1 MIKTSVKK
9 LLSNAKVPIK
19 SKMSIEEAYLLLNTY
34 SPRPNG
40 TCYTTNRI
48 ENTYDLQII
57 IPVYN
62 AEKYIKDCL
71 DSVCSQHSKY
81 KTLVTVV
88 NDGSTDETEHIL
100 TGITSGDGGGSEL
113 CIRVINQDN
122 KGYSGARN
130 TALSNIEAKYVMFL
144 DSDDILPEGTISN
157 MLDKAFITDA
167 DILQG
172 SWYSFDDKS
181 VRETTL
187 DEKVFEVGTN
197 GYVSGYPWGKL
208 YKSSVLKNFQFPD
221 GYWFEDTPITFIL
234 AAMPIKVVTIK
245 DIIYGY
251 RLNPNG
257 ITAKAI
263 FYKKSV
269 DTFWVTELCLNE
281 LPRFKVAYDQ
291 QAYEYL
297 LRQSLMNATRIK
309 NQGRKIR
316 EAVFVLTSELMRVHF
331 RGFSSENPKMKKI
344 EKALRDKQFIQFE
357 LSKLY
362 L

>member
-9 LLSNAKVPIK
+9 LLSKAKVPIK
-19 SKMSIEEAYLLLNTY
+19 SKMSVEEAYSLLNTC
-34 SPRPNG
+34 SPKPKG
-40 TCYTTNRI
+40 ICYTTNKI
-48 ENTYDLQII
+48 ESAYDLQII
-57 IPVYN
+57 IPAYN

-81 KTLVTVV
+81 RTLVTVV

-100 TGITSGDGGGSEL
+100 AGIISKNGSSEM
-113 CIRVINQDN
+113 CIKVITQNN
-122 KGYSGARN
+122 RGYSGARN
-130 TALSNIEAKYVMFL
+130 AALSNIEAKYVMFL
-144 DSDDILPEGTISN
+144 DSDDVLPKDTISN

-172 SWYSFDDKS
+172 SWYSFDDEKLS
-181 VRETTL
+181 ENIL
-187 DEKVFEVGTN
+187 EEKVFKGGTS

-208 YKSSVLKNFQFPD
+208 YKSSVLKNFQFPE

-234 AAMPIKVVTIK
+234 AAMPVKVVTIK

-263 FYKKSV
+263 FYKKAV

-281 LPRFKVAYDQ
+281 LPKFKVSYDQ
-291 QAYEYL
+291 RAYEYL
-297 LRQSLMNATRIK
+297 LRQSLVNATRVK
-309 NQGRKIR
+309 NQERKIR
-316 EAVFVLTSELMRVHF
+316 EAMFVLTSELMRIHF
-331 RGFSSENPKMKKI
+331 SGFSTENLKMKRI
-344 EKALRDKQFIQFE
+344 EKALRNKQFMQFE

>member
-9 LLSNAKVPIK
+9 LLSKAKVPIQ
-19 SKMSIEEAYLLLNTY
+19 SKMSIEEAYSLLNAC
-34 SPRPNG
+34 SPKPNG
-40 TCYTTNRI
+40 TCYTMNKI

-57 IPVYN
+57 IPAYN

-81 KTLVTVV
+81 RTLVTVV

-100 TGITSGDGGGSEL
+100 SGITSENGGGSEI
-113 CIRVINQDN
+113 CIRVITQNN
-122 KGYSGARN
+122 RGYSGARN
-130 TALSNIEAKYVMFL
+130 VALSNIEAKYVMFL
-144 DSDDILPEGTISN
+144 DSDDVLPKDTISI

-172 SWYSFDDKS
+172 SWYSFDDEKVS
-181 VRETTL
+181 ENIL
-187 DEKVFEVGTN
+187 EEKVFKGGTN

-208 YKSSVLKNFQFPD
+208 YKSSVLKNFQFPE

-234 AAMPIKVVTIK
+234 AAMPIKIVTIK

-263 FYKKSV
+263 FYKKAV

-281 LPRFKVAYDQ
+281 FPKFEVACDQ
-291 QAYEYL
+291 RAYEYL
-297 LRQSLMNATRIK
+297 LRQSLMNATRVK
-309 NQGRKIR
+309 NQERKIR
-316 EAVFVLTSELMRVHF
+316 EAIFVLTSELMRIHF
-331 RGFSSENPKMKKI
+331 SGFSTENLKMKKI
-344 EKALRDKQFIQFE
+344 EEALRDKRFIQFE